1 MITLLLI
8 IPFIG
13 SLIILLIS
21 ESRPFPSLKNIF
33 TVFDSNLNN
42 EARSSHTGRE
52 GEKQINPISPS
63 IRSVQSLT
71 LGEKLNIQTK
81 MKQIALTT
89 SLINFFLSLYL
100 WLQFDSNF
108 NDFQFVSEIYQ

>member
-42 EARSSHTGRE
+42 EALTGPT
-52 GEKQINPISPS
+52 GEKEINTNSSS
-63 IRSVQSLT
+63 IRSVHSIS